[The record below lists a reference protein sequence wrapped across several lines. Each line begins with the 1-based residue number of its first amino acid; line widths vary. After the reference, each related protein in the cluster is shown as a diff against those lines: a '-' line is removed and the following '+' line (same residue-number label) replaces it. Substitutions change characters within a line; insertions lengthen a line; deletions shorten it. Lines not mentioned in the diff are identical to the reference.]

1 MNGGI
6 AFKTS
11 GDASF
16 LLLRAISS
24 PTNTHQPR
32 CFGAGLTHVKLTQ
45 PYIPGISLKFK
56 MTERSDV
63 AKTLALATGEGGAR
77 SPRPLLFNSGSKGCI
92 MKTNTCSR
100 SVSVLL
106 YGFRRQVLPR
116 KAAFFIKLY
125 RILLFVGFLFFF
137 FPQLNPAESPR
148 VPSNCFEKSPS
159 DISRFQGSPY

>member
-1 MNGGI
+1 MVKVKCGFAPKEEIMNGGI

-11 GDASF
+11 GDMSF

-56 MTERSDV
+56 MTERSEV

-77 SPRPLLFNSGSKGCI
+77 SPRPLPFILI
-92 MKTNTCSR
+92 LAVR
-100 SVSVLL
+100 
-106 YGFRRQVLPR
+106 
-116 KAAFFIKLY
+116 AA
-125 RILLFVGFLFFF
+125 
-137 FPQLNPAESPR
+137 
-148 VPSNCFEKSPS
+148 
-159 DISRFQGSPY
+159 

>member
-1 MNGGI
+1 MVKVKCGFAPKEEIMNGGI

-16 LLLRAISS
+16 LLLRVISS
-24 PTNTHQPR
+24 PTNTHQLR
-32 CFGAGLTHVKLTQ
+32 CFGAGLTHVELTQ
-45 PYIPGISLKFK
+45 PYIPGISLKCK
-56 MTERSDV
+56 MTDGSEV
-63 AKTLALATGEGGAR
+63 AKTLALATGEGGAPLPTS
-77 SPRPLLFNSGSKGCI
+77 SPVYFNSGSKGCI

-125 RILLFVGFLFFF
+125 RILSFAGFGVFF
-137 FPQLNPAESPR
+137 
-148 VPSNCFEKSPS
+148 SPS
-159 DISRFQGSPY
+159 